1 MILTEAGWD
10 NYRLLTRNRTFYVV
24 DTEYTRPGKD
34 DPIRGSR
41 LISIAV
47 VPVVAGVKK
56 PAFYCE
62 MNPTVPVS
70 QATQEKT
77 GFTTAK
83 VAGKRKFA
91 FYAPRILAQFTDFA
105 GVFVAHTSA
114 DIRTLRGELDRMDLA
129 GAATDMPILPAL
141 AIIDTALLPRL
152 LRVPGLPANTG
163 SISLENLCQLLNVSF
178 DPGKAHHASYDAN
191 VTADALTELLKYAA
205 QSGTADLEELLRH
218 HNRGTTLTPALP
230 GRYSSAGD
238 THPQLP
244 QAHLREHGAITLTPD
259 ADAETLR
266 EFAELV
272 GECVSLK
279 CEFLADEM
287 AAALPLAGQLL
298 EPLWDE
304 LGKCEKPGQAGTL
317 LGAVAL
323 LLPEAVN
330 SARMVRWWARHKQ
343 AVTDAVRCGGSTF
356 DACPYC
362 RVSASCP
369 VDVFYTTV
377 ARVASLCGRPALT
390 KQTVKYKL
398 FSAPGKKDRRIEQ
411 WSQNHPEL
419 AGYMAA
425 MVIEWERGNGGAS
438 TAAKCLKVAGRFG
451 LQRTDPRFGM
461 LYADYLTSIGKPDA
475 ARELAEHLL
484 EHKTTDEAFTA
495 LRLWLDRLDQ
505 YQAAA
510 RRRDDE
516 VLPTQRPRMV
526 RPRSRT
532 NPNPYRAYG

>member
-1 MILTEAGWD
+1 M
-10 NYRLLTRNRTFYVV
+10 
-24 DTEYTRPGKD
+24 
-34 DPIRGSR
+34 
-41 LISIAV
+41 
-47 VPVVAGVKK
+47 
-56 PAFYCE
+56 
-62 MNPTVPVS
+62 
-70 QATQEKT
+70 
-77 GFTTAK
+77 
-83 VAGKRKFA
+83 
-91 FYAPRILAQFTDFA
+91 
-105 GVFVAHTSA
+105 
-114 DIRTLRGELDRMDLA
+114 
-129 GAATDMPILPAL
+129 
-141 AIIDTALLPRL
+141 
-152 LRVPGLPANTG
+152 
-163 SISLENLCQLLNVSF
+163 
-178 DPGKAHHASYDAN
+178 
-191 VTADALTELLKYAA
+191 
-205 QSGTADLEELLRH
+205 
-218 HNRGTTLTPALP
+218 
-230 GRYSSAGD
+230 RYSTAGD

-244 QAHLREHGAITLTPD
+244 YTHLREHGAITLTPD

-287 AAALPLAGQLL
+287 AAALPLADRLL
-298 EPLWDE
+298 EPLWDG

-323 LLPEAVN
+323 LLPEAV
-330 SARMVRWWARHKQ
+330 SSTQMVRWWARHKQ

-362 RVSASCP
+362 RVSASCQ

-377 ARVASLCGRPALT
+377 ARVAALCGRPALT
-390 KQTVKYKL
+390 KQTVRYKL

-425 MVIEWERGNGGAS
+425 MVIEWERGNGGANL
-438 TAAKCLKVAGRFG
+438 AAKYLKVAGTFG

-461 LYADYLTSIGKPDA
+461 LYADYLTSVGQPDA
-475 ARELAEHLL
+475 ARELVEHLL
-484 EHKTTDEAFTA
+484 EHKTTDEAFAA

-505 YQAAA
+505 YQAGA
-510 RRRDDE
+510 RRRDEE